1 MTTDTSS
8 ASAETTRDLG
18 TTVADATDHVTR
30 TLGDAAGSVRDLA
43 SSTADRF
50 PEAASTARD
59 LLVEADRQM
68 RGGSDEMLAAG
79 TTLSSGIAVGLL
91 VAGANRALVALAMVP
106 AIAMGLTLLDRSSG
120 RTGRPRT
127 RA

>member
-1 MTTDTSS
+1 MTTDTTRTG
-8 ASAETTRDLG
+8 TTRDLG
-18 TTVADATDHVTR
+18 TTVGDATDSVTR
-30 TLGDAAGSVRDLA
+30 TIGDAAGSVRDLA

-50 PEAASTARD
+50 PEAASTARE

-79 TTLSSGIAVGLL
+79 ATLSSGVAVGLL
-91 VAGANRALVALAMVP
+91 VAGANRALVALAIVP
-106 AIAMGLTLLDRSSG
+106 AIAMGLTLLDRSSV
-120 RTGRPRT
+120 RTGGRGKA